1 MRVVI
6 VDAGGANT
14 GSVRYAFERLGID
27 AALVTDAASIRAAD
41 RVILPGVG
49 TAAQVMA
56 RLRQLELVDVLRTLE
71 RPLLGI
77 CVGMQLLFESSE
89 EGEVAGLGLLP
100 GRVSHLRGGPGLR
113 VPHMGWSALRAL
125 RADPLVAG
133 VEDAQAYFVHSYAA
147 PVTDD
152 CVLACDH
159 GQAFAAVV
167 RRGHIA
173 GTQFHPERSAE
184 VGARL
189 LRNFLS
195 PAFEV

>member
-14 GSVRYAFERLGID
+14 GSVRYAFERLDID
-27 AALVTDAASIRAAD
+27 ATLVTDADSIRAAD

-56 RLRQLELVDVLRTLE
+56 RLQQLDLVDVLRTLE

-100 GRVSHLRGGPGLR
+100 GRVSRLRGGPGLR
-113 VPHMGWSALRAL
+113 VPHMGWSTLRAL
-125 RADPLVAG
+125 RADPLVEG
-133 VEDAQAYFVHSYAA
+133 VDGTQAYFVHSFAA

-159 GQAFAAVV
+159 GQAFAAAV
-167 RRGHIA
+167 RRGPVA
-173 GTQFHPERSAE
+173 GCQFHPERSAAI
-184 VGARL
+184 GARV
-189 LRNFLS
+189 LRSFLS
-195 PAFEV
+195 PAFEA

>member
-14 GSVRYAFERLGID
+14 GSVRYAFERLDID
-27 AALVTDAASIRAAD
+27 AALVTDADGIRAAD

-56 RLRQLELVDVLRTLE
+56 RLQQLDLVDVLRTLE

-100 GRVSHLRGGPGLR
+100 GRVSRLRGGPGLR
-113 VPHMGWSALRAL
+113 VPHMGWSTLRAL
-125 RADPLVAG
+125 RADPLVEG
-133 VEDAQAYFVHSYAA
+133 VDGTQAYFVHSFAA

-159 GQAFAAVV
+159 GQAFAAAV
-167 RRGHIA
+167 RRGPVA
-173 GTQFHPERSAE
+173 GCQFHPERSAAI
-184 VGARL
+184 GARV

-195 PAFEV
+195 PAFEA

>member
-14 GSVRYAFERLGID
+14 GSVRYAFDRLDVD
-27 AALVTDAASIRAAD
+27 AALVTDADSIRSAD

-56 RLRQLELVDVLRTLE
+56 RLQQLDLVDVLRTLE

-89 EGEVAGLGLLP
+89 EGDVAGLGLLP
-100 GRVSHLRGGPGLR
+100 GRVARLRGGPGLR
-113 VPHMGWSALRAL
+113 VPHMGWSTLCALRP
-125 RADPLVAG
+125 DPLVADVDG
-133 VEDAQAYFVHSYAA
+133 AQAYFVHSFAA

-152 CVLACDH
+152 CVLAGDH
-159 GQAFAAVV
+159 GQAFAAAV

-173 GTQFHPERSAE
+173 GTQFHPERSAG
-184 VGARL
+184 VGARV

-195 PAFEV
+195 HDFEA

>member
-14 GSVRYAFERLGID
+14 GSVRYAFERLDID
-27 AALVTDAASIRAAD
+27 ATLVTDADSICAAD

-56 RLRQLELVDVLRTLE
+56 RLQQLDLVDVLRTLE

-100 GRVSHLRGGPGLR
+100 GRVSRLRGGPGLR
-113 VPHMGWSALRAL
+113 VPHMGWSTLRAL
-125 RADPLVAG
+125 RADPLVEG
-133 VEDAQAYFVHSYAA
+133 VDGAQAYFVHSFAA

-159 GQAFAAVV
+159 GQAFAAAV
-167 RRGHIA
+167 RRGPVA
-173 GTQFHPERSAE
+173 GCQFHPERSAAI
-184 VGARL
+184 GARV

-195 PAFEV
+195 PAFEA

>member
-14 GSVRYAFERLGID
+14 GSVRYAFERLDID

-49 TAAQVMA
+49 TAAKVMA
-56 RLRQLELVDVLRTLE
+56 RLQQLDLVDVLRTLE

-89 EGEVAGLGLLP
+89 EGEIAGLGLLP
-100 GRVSHLRGGPGLR
+100 GRVSRLRGGPGLR
-113 VPHMGWSALRAL
+113 VPHMGWATLRAT
-125 RADPLVAG
+125 RPDALVEG
-133 VEDAQAYFVHSYAA
+133 VDGAQAYFVHSFAA

-152 CVLACDH
+152 CVLAGDH
-159 GQAFAAVV
+159 GQAFAAAV
-167 RRGHIA
+167 RRGQIA
-173 GTQFHPERSAE
+173 GTQFHPERSAA
-184 VGARL
+184 VGARV

-195 PAFEV
+195 PAFEA